1 MFCPNCGAK
10 LDDDALFCGECG
22 TKIAAPQAAA
32 TTAAPASQA
41 PASSKPLVAFKIGNM
56 DFSIVKE
63 KIDFIGLIA
72 AIVAFI
78 ALFLPYV
85 TVSSNF
91 MGMKDKASFNFF
103 TGTTSNAIFIMIIIL
118 VYIAANLFGKKLA
131 SQISAYVLL
140 AFVII
145 TIIGINSEVSS
156 IIDSYDYYG
165 VFSDAIKVYPSIGF
179 YLMLIASLVMSFLW
193 LIRSKLLPLIK
204 KQPAAQA

>member
-56 DFSIVKE
+56 NFSIVKE

-72 AIVAFI
+72 AVVAFI
-78 ALFLPYV
+78 ALFMPYF
-85 TVSSNF
+85 TVSASAL
-91 MGMKDKASFNFF
+91 GYTAKQSFNFF
-103 TGTTSNAIFIMIIIL
+103 SGSGSNAVFLLIVIL
-118 VYIAANLFGKKLA
+118 VYIAANLFGMKRFA
-131 SQISAYVLL
+131 QVAAYALL
-140 AFVII
+140 AFVLI
-145 TIIGINSEVSS
+145 TIISIKGSIADVTGYSSYGIS
-156 IIDSYDYYG
+156 
-165 VFSDAIKVYPSIGF
+165 AKAYPSIGF
-179 YLMLIASLVMSFLW
+179 YLLLLSSLVMSFSW
-193 LIRSKLLPLIK
+193 LIKSKLLPLIK

>member
-56 DFSIVKE
+56 NFSIVKE

-72 AIVAFI
+72 AVVAFI
-78 ALFLPYV
+78 ALFMPYF
-85 TVSSNF
+85 TVSA
-91 MGMKDKASFNFF
+91 KQSFNFF
-103 TGTTSNAIFIMIIIL
+103 SGSGSNAVFLLIVIL
-118 VYIAANLFGKKLA
+118 VYIAANLFGMKRFA
-131 SQISAYVLL
+131 QVAAYALL
-140 AFVII
+140 AFVLI
-145 TIIGINSEVSS
+145 TIISIKGSIADVTGYSSYGIS
-156 IIDSYDYYG
+156 
-165 VFSDAIKVYPSIGF
+165 AKAYPSIGF
-179 YLMLIASLVMSFLW
+179 YLLLLSSLVMSFSW
-193 LIRSKLLPLIK
+193 LIKSKLLPLIK